1 MFLSYWIFVNSLWEK
16 NEDNLKKY
24 CRVKDIMWEFPLNF
38 LKSQSPE
45 ESSNI
50 LSKKK
55 KLPWASVNI
64 KFNLTSAAKD
74 SLQRMK

>member
-38 LKSQSPE
+38 LKSQAPE
-45 ESSNI
+45 ESSN
-50 LSKKK
+50 LPSKK
-55 KLPWASVNI
+55 KLPGASVNI